1 LRTTLSGDETYQ
13 LLIDGEWVAGGD
25 GAYAIVNPAT
35 EEVIAEA
42 PEASADQARAA
53 AAAAQAAFPA
63 WSQTAPAERARLLQA
78 AADAVKARAKE
89 LVPLVIAETGCT
101 TNVGRTMQVPMVST
115 RLERYAVGALE
126 SGVIPLAP
134 QEVQATALAPGG
146 LIGALARRAPVGAV
160 ACITS
165 YNFPLVNM
173 VGKLGPA
180 LATGNTV
187 VVRPAGQ
194 DPLAVIELV
203 NLLNEVGFPPGVVN
217 IVTGSSPVSG
227 QALVESPD
235 IDMVSF
241 TGSTAVG
248 MQIGETAGRGLKRQL
263 LELGGKGAAIV
274 FEDADIKSAVGMIG
288 SVWTFHSGQ
297 ICTAPTRAIV
307 HRSVYD
313 HVVEGLAKMA
323 TVLKV
328 GDPLE
333 KDTVIGPLITEAHR
347 GRVEGYIQ
355 SGKDEGGEVVTGGGR
370 PAHLEKG
377 WYLEPTLIANCRPD
391 MKAVQEEIFGPVIVA
406 VPFDDEDE
414 GIAIANGTE
423 FGLYDYVFSKDT
435 SRAMRVSRRMR
446 AGNIGINTVQRNQ
459 ETPFGGT
466 KHSGIGRDG
475 GSFGLDAYTE
485 LQSVVWPG

>member
-1 LRTTLSGDETYQ
+1 MRTTLSGDDTYK
-13 LLIDGEWVAGGD
+13 LLIAGEWVAGGD
-25 GAYAIVNPAT
+25 GAYPIVNPAT

-63 WSQTAPAERARLLQA
+63 WSQTSPQERARLLHA

-146 LIGALARRAPVGAV
+146 LIGALARRVPVGAV

-203 NLLNEVGFPPGVVN
+203 RLLDEVGFPPGVLN
-217 IVTGSSPVSG
+217 IITGSSPVSG

-313 HVVEGLAKMA
+313 HVVAGLAKMA

-333 KDTVIGPLITEAHR
+333 QDTVIGPLITEAHR
-347 GRVEGYIQ
+347 NRVEGYIQ
-355 SGKDEGGEVVTGGGR
+355 SGRDEGGEVVTGGGR

-391 MKAVQEEIFGPVIVA
+391 MRAVQEEIFGPVIVA

-446 AGNIGINTVQRNQ
+446 AGNVGINTVQRNQ